1 MKRLKVMKKSI
12 IALTVMSFAAI
23 MLSSC
28 AEEADVQVTKLE
40 KGDLALSI
48 SGTQTRSEAYAFEVE
63 KDLVTFQTEDGS
75 ELTFEESV
83 VDLNAPGTVTR
94 GTPAYSENIT
104 SLANYKSF
112 NAVIYSGTTEKYPL
126 APFKL
131 QEGDENNRYI
141 RHLYVADP
149 FDDCDPM
156 SLYMWMP
163 TDMISK
169 GVTFGTNAYGAT
181 NGNLTIT
188 FDYEGG
194 ETVGTAAKQEDI
206 LFSTLKITGEQYDAA
221 VAKTPNAPRV
231 LFFHALTGVKF
242 AISNSPSSTDN
253 VAITEIVFKG
263 LKDKGTC
270 VVTPV
275 KENDENSDVTG
286 TYSSRVSTVVNWT
299 PDATTPVSTYSNN
312 TGYSQTYTK
321 DDIQDWSTIPDDSKF
336 PDDFY
341 GDKNG
346 GKQNLNTSNA
356 EYTFWLMPQAITS
369 AVTLTITYTVNG
381 GTPQTYTVNY
391 GEVLAAKNVE
401 WKAGELRTYSIRV
414 DDVNVMI
421 KDDVN
426 LVGPTP
432 VTVEG
437 ATAGETLD
445 SYKGSTKE
453 AVAIKNTGNTD
464 VYIRAALIGQWIDE
478 ESGDPVFG
486 YTDFTSGQFK
496 SVASWYQDQFVTI
509 PPATAPAR
517 KQGSFTGLPGTKWE
531 LHDDGFY
538 YYTEPVAPGKIIGT
552 APTGATNAGD
562 YLGNPLFTK
571 YEVGDAPASAVAGQ
585 VKQIY
590 FQLEIATQ
598 AISAMKVDGT
608 HETMANAW
616 AKANTPDPTHD

>member
-63 KDLVTFQTEDGS
+63 KDLVTFETEDGS

-83 VDLNAPGTVTR
+83 VDLNAPGIVTR

-104 SLANYKSF
+104 SLASYKSF

-149 FDDCDPM
+149 FDGCDPM

-163 TDMISK
+163 TDMTSK
-169 GVTFGTNAYGAT
+169 GVTFGNNAYGAAT
-181 NGNLTIT
+181 NGDLTIT

-194 ETVGTAAKQEDI
+194 ETVGTAADQEDI
-206 LFSTLKITGEQYDAA
+206 LFSTRKITGTDYDAA
-221 VAKTPNAPRV
+221 VGETPYAPRV

-275 KENDENSDVTG
+275 KENNYSDNTT
-286 TYSSRVSTVVNWT
+286 TYSSGLSTVVNWT
-299 PDATTPVSTYSNN
+299 PASSPVSDFSKEH
-312 TGYSQTYTK
+312 GYSQAYKST
-321 DDIQDWSTIPDDSKF
+321 DIQDWSSKPSGSKF

-346 GKQNLNTSNA
+346 GKQNLNNEDA
-356 EYTFWLMPQAITS
+356 EYTFWFMPQEITDE
-369 AVTLTITYTVNG
+369 VTLTITYTVNG
-381 GTPQTYTVNY
+381 GTSETFTVNY
-391 GEVLAAKNVE
+391 GEVLAAKKVE

-421 KDDVN
+421 EDKVTPTATPNVELKDKDGN
-426 LVGPTP
+426 TILDPDGNPYTF
-432 VTVEG
+432 
-437 ATAGETLD
+437 TAYG
-445 SYKGSTKE
+445 GTKNSI
-453 AVAIKNTGNTD
+453 VITNTGNTD
-464 VYIRAALIGQWIDE
+464 AYIRAGLIGQWLDE
-478 ESGDPVFG
+478 DGNPVFG
-486 YTDFTSGQFK
+486 FTDFTAGK
-496 SVASWYQDQFVTI
+496 TVLVDSWYQDQFVNT
-509 PPATAPAR
+509 TAG
-517 KQGSFTGLPGTKWE
+517 KHGTFVGLAGYKGGTNPLNNWK
-531 LHDDGFY
+531 LQPDGYY
-538 YYTEPVAPGKIIGT
+538 YYTVKVP
-552 APTGATNAGD
+552 AGETVP
-562 YLGNPLFTK
+562 NPLFTS
-571 YEVGDAPASAVAGQ
+571 YTVGNTPAVLVAGE
-585 VKQIY
+585 VKNVY
-590 FQLEIATQ
+590 FVLEIATQ
-598 AISAMKVDGT
+598 AVSAKKVDGT
-608 HETMANAW
+608 DYTWEEAW
-616 AKANTPDPTHD
+616 ARTKAED